1 MPVWNA
7 LRHPAADLKPCGAE
21 RVRDG
26 DSHIAAGKIQRAR
39 GRLRH
44 RLRRDVGKPGAD
56 VLPVGGAAEAA
67 FTAPGFNPVPDGVIR
82 AGGHHAVLALAQC
95 PGDP

>member
-26 DSHIAAGKIQRAR
+26 DGYIAAREVQGARWAQR
-39 GRLRH
+39 H
-44 RLRRDVGKPGAD
+44 HQCRDVGKPGAD
-56 VLPVGGAAEAA
+56 VLPVGGAAETS